1 MKGPSGVMTQRV
13 ALDTRVLNHLRNV
26 QGSTA
31 WAMRGA
37 VEGTREDVSKAC
49 QRLKRKG
56 LVKTSETQSTYWQA
70 VTP

>member
-1 MKGPSGVMTQRV
+1 MKGPSGVMNARI
-13 ALDTRVLNHLRNV
+13 ALDTRVLNHLRGV

-31 WAMRGA
+31 WAMCGA
-37 VEGTREDVSKAC
+37 VGAVREDASKAC

-56 LVKTSETQSTYWQA
+56 LVRTSETQSTYWQA

>member
-1 MKGPSGVMTQRV
+1 MKGPSGVMNGRI
-13 ALDTRVLNHLRNV
+13 ALDTRVLNYLRAH

-31 WAMRGA
+31 WAMHGSVGA
-37 VEGTREDVSKAC
+37 TREEVSKAC

-56 LVKTSETQSTYWQA
+56 LVKTSETQTTYWQA